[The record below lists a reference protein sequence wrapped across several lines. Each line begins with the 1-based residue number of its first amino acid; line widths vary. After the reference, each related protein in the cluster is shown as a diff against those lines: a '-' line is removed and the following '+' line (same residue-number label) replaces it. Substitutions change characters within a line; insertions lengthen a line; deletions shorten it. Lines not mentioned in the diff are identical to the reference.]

1 LSVPQLSKLH
11 GISDV
16 NICNW
21 IYKFYNFNKKGIR
34 IVEMTE
40 SSAEKLKQL
49 ERKIRDLEQIV
60 GEKQIKIDYLERLI
74 DVAESELKVD
84 IKKTLN
90 LPKQERPTETIYS
103 DERNKFGEVR
113 YLSNFEQE
121 LSENPNC
128 LILKIIKVKILIK
141 KTVNLI

>member
-1 LSVPQLSKLH
+1 
-11 GISDV
+11 
-16 NICNW
+16 
-21 IYKFYNFNKKGIR
+21 
-34 IVEMTE
+34 
-40 SSAEKLKQL
+40 
-49 ERKIRDLEQIV
+49 
-60 GEKQIKIDYLERLI
+60 LERLI